1 MTLSGA
7 LARPGTGGQQ
17 KIFGLSP
24 FVMYGILAALVGIGG
39 GVAIYLTQIQPTG
52 LRVDQLQSEVD
63 ALSQEIRQKEAALRD
78 RARVEA
84 ELKQAEEQRARLE
97 TVFGNQQDLKV
108 ALLML
113 DRQIRDTGA
122 VLRSFKPGAE
132 VRPEQ
137 QTQGS
142 QQATGTQQQS
152 QSRPAQAR
160 NEQVAGLLKKV
171 TYDVELEGTF
181 PQVLA
186 VLRNIE
192 RLRLLLNLTKL
203 SIEAPTSQGD
213 DEGEV
218 SRLTMKFTLEAF
230 VPLTPEELAA
240 RKQQAQTQQRQ
251 GQRSQTQPNQQQEPS
266 Q

>member
-7 LARPGTGGQQ
+7 LSQPKAVGQRR
-17 KIFGLSP
+17 IFGLSP
-24 FVMYGILAALVGIGG
+24 FVIYGILAGLVGV
-39 GVAIYLTQIQPTG
+39 GVAAAVYFTQVRPASS
-52 LRVDQLQSEVD
+52 RVEELQSQVD
-63 ALSQEIRQKEAALRD
+63 ALNQEIRQKEAALRD

-84 ELKQAEEQRARLE
+84 ELKQAQEQRKRLE

-122 VLRSFKPGAE
+122 ALLLFKPTGEAQG
-132 VRPEQ
+132 EQ
-137 QTQGS
+137 QAQGEQS
-142 QQATGTQQQS
+142 AGANRQRRQEQAG
-152 QSRPAQAR
+152 QAMTSL
-160 NEQVAGLLKKV
+160 VKKV
-171 TYDVELEGTF
+171 TYDVELQGSY
-181 PQVLA
+181 PQLLA
-186 VLRNIE
+186 VLRNVE

-203 SIEAPTSQGD
+203 SIEAPTSRGE
-213 DEGEV
+213 EGEV

-240 RKQQAQTQQRQ
+240 RKQQAQ
-251 GQRSQTQPNQQQEPS
+251 QTQTRQQPEPT